1 VAGDEVWQQ
10 MVMQVGAGSRWGA
23 AEGGRKERMGGG
35 AQEEGGR
42 KWMGEMTSGPNV
54 SWTSVEG
61 D

>member
-1 VAGDEVWQQ
+1 VWQQ

-54 SWTSVEG
+54 SWTRVEG

>member
-1 VAGDEVWQQ
+1 
-10 MVMQVGAGSRWGA
+10 
-23 AEGGRKERMGGG
+23 MGGG

-54 SWTSVEG
+54 SWTRVEG